1 MNPTPRV
8 DEIRYIYV
16 HPLDLGVL
24 MHSDTEAFQVKGDVY
39 MTDRHHKKPN
49 VFRKT
54 VRLLY
59 DTDGTSWTLLRKHR
73 AFNTATVHPY
83 NLKLNKWW
91 QRAFSTRKGA
101 AQFAQKTQRRT
112 TPGKKKHV
120 TFGANSVKI
129 FDRHS
134 PVNAVST
141 RLSHRALP
149 KRKAAIEAAKRTTHM
164 LSP

>member
-1 MNPTPRV
+1 MSAAPRV
-8 DEIRYIYV
+8 EEPRYIYV

-39 MTDRHHKKPN
+39 VTDRHHKKPN

-59 DTDGTSWTLLRKHR
+59 DTDGTSWTPLRKHR
-73 AFNTATVHPY
+73 AFNTETVHPY
-83 NLKLNKWW
+83 NLKLNKLW

-112 TPGKKKHV
+112 AQRRKKHV
-120 TFGANSVKI
+120 TFGTNTVKI
-129 FDRHS
+129 FERNS
-134 PVNAVST
+134 PIVAT
-141 RLSHRALP
+141 RLSCSVLP
-149 KRKAAIEAAKRTTHM
+149 KRRAAIEAAKRTTHM